1 MITDLYFEIII
12 EKKNPFLAENY
23 ILKTESVRTV
33 LEQEYGSSTKGFTLA
48 EQPEVLSKLKNILG
62 EEFEDNLFISDKIV
76 NDLLKHTERFL
87 KDAGLALSLFISTK
101 KQIDQLP
108 ILERIPTKFIGK
120 IPVNEY
126 TIGIPQIF
134 AHSFLDALVKTSS
147 TLMIMTNEKKTP
159 YINENTRTRII
170 DIYNRFNLAFPKIW
184 DVRNSW
190 QHIEDRMRGKGKD
203 EKELNVRMLILS
215 VLENDN
221 LSYTISNGEV
231 HTVNI
236 SEQSLM
242 KARDFVQEIWDCFD
256 WVQGV
261 KLY

>member
-12 EKKNPFLAENY
+12 EKKSPFLAENY
-23 ILKTESVRTV
+23 ILITESVRKF
-33 LEQEYGSSTKGFTLA
+33 LEHEYGSSSKEFTLA
-48 EQPEVLSKLKNILG
+48 EQSEVISKLEKLLG
-62 EEFEDNLFISDKIV
+62 KEFEDNLFISDKIV

-108 ILERIPTKFIGK
+108 ILDKIPTKFIGK

-147 TLMIMTNEKKTP
+147 TLKVMTDVKKTP
-159 YINENTRTRII
+159 YINEDIRKRII
-170 DIYNRFNLAFPKIW
+170 EVYTRFNIAFPKIW

-242 KARDFVQEIWDCFD
+242 KARDFVQEVWNCFD
-256 WVQGV
+256 WVKGV
-261 KLY
+261 KVH

>member
-1 MITDLYFEIII
+1 MITDFYIDIKI

-23 ILKTESVRTV
+23 ILKTDAIKKI
-33 LEQEYGSSTKGFTLA
+33 LEQDYSSSTKEFTLA
-48 EQPEVLSKLKNILG
+48 EQSEVLSKLKQNLG
-62 EEFEDNLFISDKIV
+62 EEFETNLFISDIIV
-76 NDLLKHTERFL
+76 NDLLKHIERFL
-87 KDAGLALSLFISTK
+87 KDAGLALSLFISIK
-101 KQIDQLP
+101 KNIDQLP

-126 TIGIPQIF
+126 TIGIPQIL

-147 TLMIMTNEKKTP
+147 TLKIMTNEKKTP
-159 YINENTRTRII
+159 YIHKDIRTRII
-170 DIYNRFNLAFPKIW
+170 DIYERFNKAFPKIW

-203 EKELNVRMLILS
+203 EKELNVSMIFLS
-215 VLENDN
+215 VLVNDN
-221 LSYTISNGEV
+221 LSYTISDGEV
-231 HTVNI
+231 HSVNI

-242 KARDFVQEIWDCFD
+242 NARDFVQEIWDCFD

-261 KLY
+261 KVY